1 MIELKDEPMQ
11 VIKKLNQHNFKAYLV
26 GGCLRDYLL
35 GSTPQDFDIATDAKP
50 EDVMRLFEKAIPT
63 GIKHGTV
70 TVIINDVKIEVT
82 TFRIEKEYQN
92 HRWPTVE
99 FKDSLYEDL
108 KRRDFTI
115 NALAYHP
122 DEGLIDYFN
131 GLDDLKNKI
140 VRCVGNPQERFFE
153 DALRILRCIR
163 FATQLNFSIDKE
175 TFEGV
180 VLLKDLLKK
189 ISKERINAELSKI
202 LSSKNSLYGI
212 KLLYESGVG
221 KVIIPEYAKI
231 YSFLHSTEFDL
242 IPVQFKVPA
251 FFACLGDTGKVE
263 DLMRELRFDKKNITI
278 ATKLCKYIN
287 AKYDTEYL
295 VKRIY
300 FEEEKTSEEIIYTI
314 SILKKDKA
322 MVEVFN
328 TLKVQSKLINKKDVK
343 INGRDLLKLGLRGK
357 EIGSVLHSVY
367 EYILQN
373 PGKNNRD
380 DIFKYVSSYLQQGKN

>member
-1 MIELKDEPMQ
+1 MIKLKDEPLQ
-11 VIKKLNQHNFKAYLV
+11 VIKRLNQHNFKAYLV

-35 GSTPQDFDIATDAKP
+35 GTTPQDFDIATDAKP
-50 EDVMRLFEKAIPT
+50 EDVMKLFEKTIPT

-70 TVIINDVKIEVT
+70 TVIINNVKIEVT

-99 FKDSLYEDL
+99 FTDSLYEDL

-140 VRCVGNPQERFFE
+140 VRCVGNPHERFFE

-163 FATQLNFSIDKE
+163 FATQLNFSIDEK

-202 LSSKNSLYGI
+202 LRSKNSLYGI

-221 KVIIPEYAKI
+221 ETVIPEYIKI

-242 IPVQFKVPA
+242 ILSEFKIPA
-251 FFACLGDTGKVE
+251 FFACFRDPKKVE
-263 DLMRELRFDKKNITI
+263 DIMRDLRFDKKNII
-278 ATKLCKYIN
+278 LATKLCNYLN
-287 AKYDTEYL
+287 SEYATEYL
-295 VKRIY
+295 VKKVY
-300 FEEEKTSEEIIYTI
+300 FEEEKMPEGIISTL
-314 SILKKDKA
+314 SILKKDKTL
-322 MVEVFN
+322 MELFS
-328 TLKVQSKLINKKDVK
+328 TLKAQNKLVSKKDVK
-343 INGRDLLKLGLRGK
+343 IKGDDLLKLGLKGK
-357 EIGSVLHSVY
+357 ELGNVLQIIY
-367 EYILQN
+367 EYILHN
-373 PGKNNRD
+373 PEKNNRD
-380 DIFKYVSSYLQQGKN
+380 EILKHVNSYFKQGKN